1 MPTIKK
7 INDNILGEF
16 KVNFSVAN
24 NLFYLDGITYPKG
37 FKCDIIMDN
46 WSNVEKYISE
56 LKAATM
62 YDSKYVKKH
71 IFLEFKTSESEHL
84 QNINKEK
91 FFMSDKFSMSDEVGF
106 KLNWYIL
113 DEFSSNVGHFHK
125 VQSLFKVIESH
136 SGKVHNKTGQMNIL
150 GQLFMGDGIL
160 LDYSEDLYDF
170 LTNTSEKL
178 KEIISQLAKFINP
191 DPKILMENILNQQ
204 LKIE

>member
-16 KVNFSVAN
+16 KVNFSVVN
-24 NLFYLDGITYPKG
+24 NLFYLDGVDFPKG

-56 LKAATM
+56 LKDATM
-62 YDSKYVKKH
+62 YNSKYVKKH

-91 FFMSDKFSMSDEVGF
+91 FFMSDEVGF

-125 VQSLFKVIESH
+125 VHSLFKVIESH
-136 SGKVHNKTGQMNIL
+136 SGKVYNKTGQMNIL

-178 KEIISQLAKFINP
+178 KEIIFQLAKFINP

-204 LKIE
+204 LKLE

>member
-16 KVNFSVAN
+16 KVNFSVVN
-24 NLFYLDGITYPKG
+24 NLFYLDGVDFPKG

-56 LKAATM
+56 LKDATM
-62 YDSKYVKKH
+62 YNSKYIKKH
-71 IFLEFKTSESEHL
+71 IYLEFKTSESL
-84 QNINKEK
+84 QNINNEK
-91 FFMSDKFSMSDEVGF
+91 YLMEDNFYMDDEVGF
-106 KLNWYIL
+106 KLNWYVL
-113 DEFSSNVGHFHK
+113 DEFSSNSGRFHK
-125 VQSLFKVIESH
+125 VYPLFKVIESH
-136 SGKVHNKTGQMNIL
+136 SGKIHSKTGKMNIL
-150 GQLFMGDGIL
+150 GQLMGDGIL
-160 LDYSEDLYDF
+160 LDYSDELYYF

-191 DPKILMENILNQQ
+191 DPKILMENILNHQ